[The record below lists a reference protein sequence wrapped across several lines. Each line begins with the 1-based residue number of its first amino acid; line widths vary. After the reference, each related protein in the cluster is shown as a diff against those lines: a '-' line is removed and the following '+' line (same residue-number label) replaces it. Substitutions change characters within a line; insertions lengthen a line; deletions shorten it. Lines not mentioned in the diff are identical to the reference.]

1 MHSISIYKYL
11 RDAGLCDVS
20 NVIVHLIHF
29 TNIIS
34 DFMCALLPT
43 LPSSNTRWDRSVRC
57 KCTDQSAAAVVCL
70 MSPTANG
77 KSALT

>member
-1 MHSISIYKYL
+1 MHSIYVTQVFV
-11 RDAGLCDVS
+11 DVS

-43 LPSSNTRWDRSVRC
+43 DIQYLHRTGAISNTRYCPCVPITVLLSNAV
-57 KCTDQSAAAVVCL
+57 SAVLKV
-70 MSPTANG
+70 
-77 KSALT
+77 

>member
-1 MHSISIYKYL
+1 MHSIYVTQVFV
-11 RDAGLCDVS
+11 DVS

-43 LPSSNTRWDRSVRC
+43 LPSSNINTIP
-57 KCTDQSAAAVVCL
+57 A
-70 MSPTANG
+70 G
-77 KSALT
+77 